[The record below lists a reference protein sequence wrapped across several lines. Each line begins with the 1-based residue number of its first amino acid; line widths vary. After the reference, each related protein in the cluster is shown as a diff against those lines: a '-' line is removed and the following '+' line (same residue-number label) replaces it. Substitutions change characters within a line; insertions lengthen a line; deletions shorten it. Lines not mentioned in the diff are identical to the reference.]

1 MSSTPDEKRRQNL
14 EPTSRGLTGNN
25 AGSYRRVNA
34 SNFDL
39 VSPTEEIDQSQG
51 QNGSDVSSIFSGNDG
66 EMQPPTP
73 RTLHKRSNTL
83 SKEYTEQEENTV
95 VKKLD
100 RKLVLFLAFLY
111 LLSFLDRSS
120 MHVSRFCRNSQN

>member
-1 MSSTPDEKRRQNL
+1 MSSVRDEQRRQSL
-14 EPTSRGLTGNN
+14 EPIPGGLTTKD
-25 AGSYRRVNA
+25 AGSYRRANA

-39 VSPTEEIDQSQG
+39 VSPTQETDRPQG
-51 QNGSDVSSIFSGNDG
+51 QYDSDVSSVHSQNDG
-66 EMQPPTP
+66 EIQPPT
-73 RTLHKRSNTL
+73 RTSLHKRSNTL
-83 SKEYTEQEENTV
+83 SKEYTEQEENVV

-120 MHVSRFCRNSQN
+120 MYVLRFRRNPVD

>member
-1 MSSTPDEKRRQNL
+1 MSSIRDEQHRQSL
-14 EPTSRGLTGNN
+14 EPIQRDLTTNN
-25 AGSYRRVNA
+25 VGSYRRVNA
-34 SNFDL
+34 SNFNL
-39 VSPTEEIDQSQG
+39 VSPTEEAERSRD
-51 QNGSDVSSIFSGNDG
+51 QNGSDVSSISSGHDG

-73 RTLHKRSNTL
+73 RSLHKRSNTL
-83 SKEYTEQEENTV
+83 SKEYTEQEEDSV

-120 MHVSRFCRNSQN
+120 MFVLRSRRD